1 MVTSDTRIA
10 HWLLDSIV
18 TTTTNYVNA
27 ASSTMVAII
36 GGAATALLTIYVLLW
51 AVGIA
56 SGRISE
62 PLTDGVKRVIRIVV
76 IVAFAL
82 TAGFY
87 QGQVAQ
93 FFLQAPSAVAADLVA
108 PGSSSGSS
116 PTTIADVLDNA
127 ENQGIQIGDKAWA
140 QGQRYGG
147 VSGLGGIGYY
157 FLAFAIWLSVT
168 LVVAIA
174 CGIIFMA
181 FIFTALLL
189 AIGPLFILLA
199 IFPQTQRFFEAWLG
213 QVVNFAVLFLLVACA
228 ISLCFHFLSDYL
240 TQINTDQWDELVI
253 DTLKVFGA
261 TLATLAVLFQTR
273 SVASA
278 LGGGL
283 ALQAQGMLGRA
294 AGIGL
299 LAMGAG
305 RAISTGH
312 SHKGWSRDRA
322 ERGLSMTPSE
332 RLSRHLMG
340 QSASGLVRR
349 TWQARNRT
357 TI

>member
-1 MVTSDTRIA
+1 MASNTRIA

-18 TTTTNYVNA
+18 TTTTNYVNS

-51 AVGIA
+51 AIGIA

-62 PLTDGVKRVIRIVV
+62 PFTDGAKRVVRIVV

-87 QGQVAQ
+87 QAQVAQ
-93 FFLQAPSAVAADLVA
+93 FFLEAPSAVAAELVA
-108 PGSSSGSS
+108 PGSASGSS
-116 PTTIADVLDNA
+116 PSTIADVLDNA

-140 QGQRYGG
+140 RGKAQGG
-147 VSGLGGIGYY
+147 VTGFGGVGFY
-157 FLAFAIWLSVT
+157 FLALVIWLSVT
-168 LVVAIA
+168 VIVALA

-181 FIFTALLL
+181 FISTALLL

-199 IFPQTQRFFEAWLG
+199 IFRQTQRFFEAWLG
-213 QVVNFAVLFLLVACA
+213 QVVNFAILFLLVACA

-273 SVASA
+273 SIASA

-283 ALQAQGMLGRA
+283 ALQTQGVFGRL
-294 AGIGL
+294 AGAGL
-299 LAMGAG
+299 LAMGVS
-305 RAISTGH
+305 RAVGTGH

-322 ERGLSMTPSE
+322 ERGLSTTPSE
-332 RLSRHLMG
+332 RIARHLRSQNALG
-340 QSASGLVRR
+340 FVRR
-349 TWQARNRT
+349 TWQSRNKQ

>member
-1 MVTSDTRIA
+1 MASNTRIA

-18 TTTTNYVNA
+18 TTTTNYVNS

-51 AVGIA
+51 AIGIA

-62 PLTDGVKRVIRIVV
+62 PFTDGVKRVVRIVV

-87 QGQVAQ
+87 QAQVAQ
-93 FFLQAPSAVAADLVA
+93 FFLQAPSEVAASLVA

-116 PTTIADVLDNA
+116 PSTISDVLDNA

-140 QGQRYGG
+140 RGKSQGG
-147 VSGLGGIGYY
+147 VTGFGGVGFY
-157 FLAFAIWLSVT
+157 FLALVIWLSVT
-168 LVVAIA
+168 VIVALA

-181 FIFTALLL
+181 FISTALLL

-199 IFPQTQRFFEAWLG
+199 IFRQTQRFFEAWLG
-213 QVVNFAVLFLLVACA
+213 QVVNFAILFLLVACA

-273 SVASA
+273 SIASA

-283 ALQAQGMLGRA
+283 ALQTQGVFGRL
-294 AGIGL
+294 AGAGL
-299 LAMGAG
+299 LAIGVS
-305 RAISTGH
+305 RAVGTGH

-332 RLSRHLMG
+332 RLSRHLRNQNALGM
-340 QSASGLVRR
+340 VRR
-349 TWQARNRT
+349 TWQART
-357 TI
+357 KQTI

>member
-1 MVTSDTRIA
+1 MTASNTRIA

-62 PLTDGVKRVIRIVV
+62 PFTDGAKRIIRIVV

-82 TAGFY
+82 SAGFY
-87 QGQVAQ
+87 QGQVAR
-93 FFLQAPSAVAADLVA
+93 FFLHAPSAVAAGLVA
-108 PGSSSGSS
+108 PGSGSGSS

-140 QGQRYGG
+140 QGQKDGG
-147 VSGLGGIGYY
+147 VTGLGGIGYL
-157 FLAFAIWLSVT
+157 FLAFVIWLSVT
-168 LVVAIA
+168 GIVALA

-181 FIFTALLL
+181 FISTALLL

-213 QVVNFAVLFLLVACA
+213 QVVNFAILFLLVACA

-240 TQINTDQWDELVI
+240 TQINTDQWNEMVI

-273 SVASA
+273 AIASA

-283 ALQAQGMLGRA
+283 ALQTQGMFGRLSG
-294 AGIGL
+294 AGF
-299 LAMGAG
+299 LAMGVS
-305 RAISTGH
+305 RAIGTGH

-322 ERGLSMTPSE
+322 ERRLPMTPSE

-340 QSASGLVRR
+340 QSATGLVRR
-349 TWQARNRT
+349 TWQARSRT

>member
-1 MVTSDTRIA
+1 MTTNTRIA

-18 TTTTNYVNA
+18 TTTTNYVNT
-27 ASSTMVAII
+27 ASSSMVAII

-56 SGRISE
+56 SGRINE
-62 PLTDGVKRVIRIVV
+62 PFTDGIKRVMRMVV

-82 TAGFY
+82 TTGVY
-87 QGQVAQ
+87 QGQVAK
-93 FFLQAPSAVAADLVA
+93 FFLQAPSAVAASLVA
-108 PGSSSGSS
+108 PGSDSGSS

-127 ENQGIQIGDKAWA
+127 ESQGIQIGDKAWA
-140 QGQRYGG
+140 QGQKDGG
-147 VSGLGGIGYY
+147 VTGLGGVGYY

-168 LVVAIA
+168 VIVALA

-181 FIFTALLL
+181 FISMALLL

-213 QVVNFAVLFLLVACA
+213 QVVNFAILFLLVACA

-253 DTLKVFGA
+253 DTFKVFGA

-273 SVASA
+273 AIASA

-283 ALQAQGMLGRA
+283 ALQAQGMAGRLV
-294 AGIGL
+294 GMGL
-299 LAMGAG
+299 LGMGAG
-305 RAISTGH
+305 RALATGH
-312 SHKGWSRDRA
+312 SHKHWSRDRLESGRVPIA
-322 ERGLSMTPSE
+322 SQRLALTGL
-332 RLSRHLMG
+332 
-340 QSASGLVRR
+340 GLARR
-349 TWQARNRT
+349 TWQSRRPKT
-357 TI
+357 T

>member
-1 MVTSDTRIA
+1 VASDTRIA

-18 TTTTNYVNA
+18 TTTTNYVNS
-27 ASSTMVAII
+27 ASSTMVAVI

-51 AVGIA
+51 AVGLA

-62 PLTDGVKRVIRIVV
+62 PFTDGVKRVMRIVV

-82 TAGFY
+82 TVGFY
-87 QGQVAQ
+87 QSQVAQ
-93 FFLQAPSAVAADLVA
+93 FFLQTPSALAADLVA
-108 PGSSSGSS
+108 PGSDSGSS
-116 PTTIADVLDNA
+116 PTTIATVLDDA
-127 ENQGIQIGDKAWA
+127 ENQGIEIGDKAWA
-140 QGQRYGG
+140 RGKSQGG
-147 VSGLGGIGYY
+147 VTGLGGIGFY
-157 FLAFAIWLSVT
+157 FLALVIWLSVT
-168 LVVAIA
+168 VIVALA

-181 FIFTALLL
+181 FISTALLL

-199 IFPQTQRFFEAWLG
+199 IFRQTQRFFEAWLG
-213 QVVNFAVLFLLVACA
+213 QVVNFAILFLLVACA

-273 SVASA
+273 SIASA

-283 ALQAQGMLGRA
+283 ALQTQGVFGRL
-294 AGIGL
+294 AGAGL
-299 LAMGAG
+299 LAVGVS
-305 RAISTGH
+305 RAVGTGH

-332 RLSRHLMG
+332 RLALHLRS
-340 QSASGLVRR
+340 QSALGMVRR
-349 TWQARNRT
+349 TWQARNKQ

>member
-1 MVTSDTRIA
+1 MANTRIA

-18 TTTTNYVNA
+18 ATTTNYVNS

-51 AVGIA
+51 AAGLA

-62 PLTDGVKRVIRIVV
+62 PFTDGAKRVIRIVV

-87 QGQVAQ
+87 QAQVAQ
-93 FFLQAPSAVAADLVA
+93 FFLQTPSALAADLVA
-108 PGSSSGSS
+108 PGSDSGSS
-116 PTTIADVLDNA
+116 PTTIADVLDDA
-127 ENQGIQIGDKAWA
+127 ENQGIEIGDKAWSR
-140 QGQRYGG
+140 GKSEGG
-147 VSGLGGIGYY
+147 VSGLGGIGFY
-157 FLAFAIWLSVT
+157 FLALVIWLSVT
-168 LVVAIA
+168 VIVALA

-181 FIFTALLL
+181 FISTALLL

-199 IFPQTQRFFEAWLG
+199 IFRTTQRFFEAWLG
-213 QVVNFAVLFLLVACA
+213 QVVNFAILFLLVACA

-273 SVASA
+273 AIASA

-283 ALQAQGMLGRA
+283 ALQTQGMFGRLVEIGVLGL
-294 AGIGL
+294 GVS
-299 LAMGAG
+299 
-305 RAISTGH
+305 RAIGTGH

-322 ERGLSMTPSE
+322 ERGLPMTPSE
-332 RLSRHLMG
+332 HLSRHLRS
-340 QSASGLVRR
+340 QSALGLVRR
-349 TWQARNRT
+349 TWQARSRNAV
-357 TI
+357 